1 MLFTFP
7 SRYLFTVGHQR
18 VFSLTPWSALI
29 HAKFHVCR
37 ITQEFP
43 RLDPS
48 FRLRACH
55 PLWRNFPE
63 ASPNSIHATSGSYNP
78 GGKAPGLGWSA
89 FVRHYLRNRIRF
101 LLLRVLRCFTSPG
114 MASQPLCIE
123 GCTQRYEPLQVI
135 PFGNP
140 RVKASL
146 PLSEAYRSLA
156 RPSSPAGAKA
166 FTMCS
171 NLLDAC
177 SSRLLAEP
185 ASNLC
190 LFSLF
195 LLWSPTK
202 GVLLLICLVQ
212 FSKNLAPSQHLI
224 THSTGQMVGLNGL
237 EPLTPAL
244 SRRCSNQLSYRPG
257 V

>member
-7 SRYLFTVGHQR
+7 SRYLFTVGHQL
-18 VFSLTPWSALI
+18 VFSLTPWSAPI

-43 RLDPS
+43 RLDQS
-48 FRLRACH
+48 FRLRAFH

-63 ASPNSIHATSGSYNP
+63 ASPNSIQCHV
-78 GGKAPGLGWSA
+78 GLLQPRRQS
-89 FVRHYLRNRIRF
+89 LRFGLFRF
-101 LLLRVLRCFTSPG
+101 RSPLLTESHSFSFPQGTEMFHFPWYGV
-114 MASQPLCIE
+114 AALCIE

-135 PFGNP
+135 PFGNL

-171 NLLDAC
+171 KILDAC
-177 SSRLLAEP
+177 SRWLAP
-185 ASNLC
+185 ASNKNL
-190 LFSLF
+190 SLF
-195 LLWSPTK
+195 RS
-202 GVLLLICLVQ
+202 
-212 FSKNLAPSQHLI
+212 
-224 THSTGQMVGLNGL
+224 
-237 EPLTPAL
+237 
-244 SRRCSNQLSYRPG
+244 
-257 V
+257 